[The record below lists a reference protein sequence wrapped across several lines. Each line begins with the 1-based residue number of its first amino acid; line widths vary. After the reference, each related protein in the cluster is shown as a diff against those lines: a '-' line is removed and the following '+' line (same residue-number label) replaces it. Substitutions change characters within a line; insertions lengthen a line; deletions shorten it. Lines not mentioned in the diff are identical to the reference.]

1 MSEPNIDTEPNPFKP
16 GNPDNPSLRYLFLR
30 FLRIGFLAWGGP
42 IAQIGLMHREIV
54 DRDKWIDETRFKKV
68 LALYQALPGP
78 EAHEL
83 AVYFGYLKRG
93 RPGAIVTGLGFML
106 PGVTLVTLL
115 AVVYMLTAETTRI
128 GQLLLYGARPAV
140 LALIAWGFLKLAK
153 RSLTT
158 PTLIVIAL
166 ASALAAWFLPVV
178 GFIPLLVAG
187 GLVALAVAT
196 ATKRLRA
203 STRAAAIL
211 PLGLALAFPALTLTG
226 LAAVALLGLKAGL
239 LSFGGAYTAVP
250 FLQQGAVV
258 EMGWITNDEFLDAF
272 ALSGL
277 MPAPLI
283 SVGVF
288 VGYLA
293 AGLAGAL
300 VITITMFAPAFAFTL
315 IGHDYF
321 ERIVNEPRLHE
332 ILLGVTAAV
341 IGLILVASVPLAIA
355 AFPDIWT
362 IVLGVASL
370 AALLSQRV
378 PIPVALLGASA
389 LGVVI
394 QVMP

>member
-1 MSEPNIDTEPNPFKP
+1 MREPSPFAP
-16 GNPDNPSLRYLFLR
+16 GDPEDPSLRYLFLR

-42 IAQIGLMHREIV
+42 IAQIGLMHRELV
-54 DRDKWIDETRFKKV
+54 ERDKWVDETRFKKV

-106 PGVTLVTLL
+106 PGVILVTLL
-115 AVVYMLTAETTRI
+115 AVLYTLTAETTRI

-140 LALIAWGFLKLAK
+140 FALIAWGFIKLAR
-153 RSLTT
+153 RSLNT
-158 PTLIVIAL
+158 PILIAIAL
-166 ASALAAWFLPVV
+166 LAAVAAYFLPVV
-178 GFIPLLVAG
+178 GFIPILIVG
-187 GLVALAVAT
+187 GILALAAAKAT
-196 ATKRLRA
+196 GKLERPARTM
-203 STRAAAIL
+203 AIL
-211 PLGLALAFPALTLTG
+211 PLGLGIAFPALTATG
-226 LAAVALLGLKAGL
+226 LVAVAILGIKAGL

-250 FLQQGAVV
+250 FLQQGAV
-258 EMGWITNDEFLDAF
+258 EQHGWITNDEFLDAF

-300 VITITMFAPAFAFTL
+300 VITVTMFAPAFAFTL
-315 IGHDYF
+315 IGHEFF

-341 IGLILVASVPLAIA
+341 IGLILVASVPLALA
-355 AFPDIWT
+355 AFPDVWT
-362 IVLGVASL
+362 TLLGAASL
-370 AALLSQRV
+370 AALLTQRV
-378 PIPVALLGASA
+378 PIPVALIGSA
-389 LGVVI
+389 LLGLAI
-394 QVMP
+394 QLLVG